1 MVRMI
6 SLRLAEYPSPVGVIR
21 LVSDAEGLLRALD
34 FEGYDER
41 MHLLLRRHYADYA
54 LDPDPAPAEVTQALD
69 GYFAGDLT
77 AIETVQ
83 TATGGALFQREVW
96 AALRTIPAGETL
108 SYGALA
114 ARIGRPKASRAVGA
128 ANGAN
133 PIALIV
139 PCHRVI
145 GASGS
150 LTGFGGGLPRKAG
163 LLEHERRHAGL
174 RLI

>member
-1 MVRMI
+1 MI
-6 SLRLAEYPSPVGVIR
+6 ALKLAEYPSPVGVIR
-21 LVSDAEGLLRALD
+21 LVSDADGLLRALD
-34 FEGYDER
+34 FEGYDAR
-41 MHLLLRRHYADYA
+41 MHTLLRRHYADYA
-54 LDPDPAPAEVTQALD
+54 LDPGLAPAEVTQALD
-69 GYFAGDLT
+69 AYFAGDLT
-77 AIETVQ
+77 KIETVK
-83 TATGGALFQREVW
+83 TKTGGADFQRDVW

-150 LTGFGGGLPRKAG
+150 LTGFGGGLERKAW
-163 LLEHERRHAGL
+163 LLEHERRHAGR
-174 RLI
+174 RLL

>member
-6 SLRLAEYPSPVGVIR
+6 ALTLAEYASPIGAIR

-41 MHLLLRRHYADYA
+41 LHRLLQRHYSAYTLDPGPAPVEVTDA
-54 LDPDPAPAEVTQALD
+54 LDA
-69 GYFAGDLT
+69 YFAGDLR
-77 AIETVQ
+77 AIDTVK
-83 TATGGALFQREVW
+83 TATGGAAFQRAVW
-96 AALRTIPAGETL
+96 AGLRTIPAGETL

-145 GASGS
+145 GASGA
-150 LTGFGGGLPRKAG
+150 LTGFGGGLPRKAW
-163 LLEHERRHAGL
+163 LLDHERRHAGL

>member
-6 SLRLAEYPSPVGVIR
+6 ALKLAEYPSPVGAIR
-21 LVSDAEGLLRALD
+21 LVSDADGLLRALD

-41 MHLLLRRHYADYA
+41 LHRLLRRHYADYT
-54 LDPDPAPAEVTQALD
+54 LDPGPAPANVIEALD
-69 GYFAGDLT
+69 AYFAGDLL
-77 AIETVQ
+77 AIDAVK
-83 TATGGALFQREVW
+83 TATGGAEFQREVW
-96 AALRTIPAGETL
+96 AGLRTIPAGETL

-133 PIALIV
+133 PIAVIV

-150 LTGFGGGLPRKAG
+150 LTGFGGGLERKAW

>member
-1 MVRMI
+1 MW
-6 SLRLAEYPSPVGVIR
+6 
-21 LVSDAEGLLRALD
+21 
-34 FEGYDER
+34 
-41 MHLLLRRHYADYA
+41 
-54 LDPDPAPAEVTQALD
+54 
-69 GYFAGDLT
+69 AG
-77 AIETVQ
+77 
-83 TATGGALFQREVW
+83 
-96 AALRTIPAGETL
+96 LRTIPAGETL

-133 PIALIV
+133 PIAVIV
-139 PCHRVI
+139 PCHREI

-150 LTGFGGGLPRKAG
+150 LTGFGGGLERKAW

>member
-1 MVRMI
+1 MI
-6 SLRLAEYPSPVGVIR
+6 ALKLAEYPSPVGVIR
-21 LVSDAEGLLRALD
+21 LVSDADGLLRALD
-34 FEGYDER
+34 FEGYDAR
-41 MHLLLRRHYADYA
+41 MHTLLRRHYADYA
-54 LDPDPAPAEVTQALD
+54 LDPGPAPVEVTQALD
-69 GYFAGDLT
+69 AYFAGDLS
-77 AIETVQ
+77 AIEGVK
-83 TATGGALFQREVW
+83 TATGGAEFQRDVW

-114 ARIGRPKASRAVGA
+114 ARIGRPRASRAVGA

-150 LTGFGGGLPRKAG
+150 LTGFGGGLERKAW

-174 RLI
+174 RLL